1 MICETF
7 NHIQYIWYLKFRF
20 IPMRPIH
27 IKIFLMTIVVQICII
42 IIIIIMFSLRAPGRQ
57 WPSTRSH

>member
-1 MICETF
+1 
-7 NHIQYIWYLKFRF
+7 
-20 IPMRPIH
+20 
-27 IKIFLMTIVVQICII
+27 MTIVLQICII

>member
-1 MICETF
+1 
-7 NHIQYIWYLKFRF
+7 
-20 IPMRPIH
+20 
-27 IKIFLMTIVVQICII
+27 MTIVLEICI